1 MCAARLHLVPTPCL
15 HTLSL
20 RLVESCSSYRTRRS
34 GVTRM
39 ARRSRAGSG
48 ALSFVL
54 VLVLEPRYCRFC
66 RNYRYCWW
74 LPLHTPHHAV
84 LLAGAGS
91 RRGVPAAFAPSRGGD
106 AASTIPHSPGR
117 CPGPRQAI
125 TALYPCPHRITE
137 VIMLL
142 KVPNVIRMI
151 ALFGTAQ

>member
-1 MCAARLHLVPTPCL
+1 MCCALAPCPYTLSPHFVPTPCRKL
-15 HTLSL
+15 FQLPDTEVRCH
-20 RLVESCSSYRTRRS
+20 ENGPAEPGGERS
-34 GVTRM
+34 AFFRP
-39 ARRSRAGSG
+39 RPR
-48 ALSFVL
+48 F
-54 VLVLEPRYCRFC
+54 LEPRYCRFC